1 MDERTN
7 ERGTCSEKGI
17 LMKWIA
23 VVEDDP
29 TTLRMMQEILE
40 SVGYGVLTCTN
51 GAALE
56 AALQDLPDLIIL
68 DVLLL
73 NEDGLEL
80 CRRVKTDRR
89 TQHVPV
95 VLYSVK
101 RISTEGLEASGAD
114 SFLKK
119 PFHLEELLAL
129 VHRYI

>member
-1 MDERTN
+1 
-7 ERGTCSEKGI
+7 
-17 LMKWIA
+17 MKWIA